1 MIRCA
6 RADEYDTIQRFLE
19 DSYKAP
25 AGHFPR
31 HYPATWR
38 PETTDFQR
46 IFMITEGNRIA
57 SLVRVFPLELKQ
69 NERRIRCDGIG
80 AVATAPWA
88 RGKGHMR
95 TLLNHAIASMKTEGV
110 PLSILWGHRHRYR
123 AFGYETAGKVAHLP
137 VTKTDLAKSG
147 IPAISA
153 RTYQGETNVLDQIRS
168 AYERQQYCRVRRP
181 HEYPLIYQ
189 AQELQVFWSGQ
200 GENFG
205 YLAIRGKSPY
215 VAEFGGQVETVLGMV
230 PALLDTLAINEFI
243 FRFPANRPIPAPYHA
258 AAAGW
263 SLCPAGMI
271 KVLDLPKTLAL
282 LALPGDEAWGRLS
295 EPEQTERLF
304 GTLGP
309 SPGNIVVGDLDTV

>member
-19 DSYKAP
+19 DAYKAQ
-25 AGHFPR
+25 ADFFPR
-31 HYPATWR
+31 HYPAVWR
-38 PETTDFQR
+38 RETTDFQR
-46 IFMITEGNRIA
+46 IFMITDGSRIA

-80 AVATAPWA
+80 SVATAHWA
-88 RGKGHMR
+88 RGQGYMH
-95 TLLNHAIASMKTEGV
+95 TLLNHAIAGMKNEGV

-123 AFGYETAGKVAHLP
+123 PFGYEKAGKVAHLP
-137 VTKTDLAKSG
+137 VSKTDLAKSG

-153 RTYQGETNVLDQIRS
+153 RTYHGESNVLDQIRI
-168 AYERQQYCRVRRP
+168 AYERQQYCCVRRP

-200 GENFG
+200 DETFG
-205 YLAIRGKSPY
+205 YLVIRERRSD
-215 VAEFGGQVETVLGMV
+215 VMEFGGQAETVLGMV
-230 PALLDTLAINEFI
+230 GALLDTLAINELI
-243 FRFPANRPIPAPYHA
+243 FRFPANLPIPAPYHA
-258 AAAGW
+258 AASGW
-263 SLCPAGMI
+263 TLNPAGMI

-282 LALPGDEAWGRLS
+282 LALPGDEAWGGLP
-295 EPEQTERLF
+295 EPEQAERLF

-309 SPGNIVVGDLDTV
+309 SPGNIVVGALDTV

>member
-6 RADEYDTIQRFLE
+6 HADEYAAIQRFLE
-19 DSYKAP
+19 EAYQAQANSFA
-25 AGHFPR
+25 R
-31 HYPATWR
+31 HYPAVWR
-38 PETTDFQR
+38 PETTEFQR
-46 IFMITEGNRIA
+46 IFMITEGARIA

-95 TLLNHAIASMKTEGV
+95 TLLSHADASMKAEGV

-123 AFGYETAGKVAHLP
+123 AFGYETAGKVAHLS

-153 RTYQGETNVLDQIRS
+153 RTYQGEPGVLDQIQI
-168 AYERQQYCRVRRP
+168 AYMRQPYCRIRQP
-181 HEYPLIYQ
+181 QEYPLIYQ
-189 AQELQVFWSGQ
+189 AQELQVYWSGQ
-200 GENFG
+200 GEIFG
-205 YLAIRGKSPY
+205 YLVIRGRNPC
-215 VAEFGGQVETVLGMV
+215 VAEFGGQAQTVLGMAS
-230 PALLDTLAINEFI
+230 ALLDTLAIKELI
-243 FRFPANRPIPAPYHA
+243 FRFPADLPIPAPYHA
-258 AAAGW
+258 AASGW

-282 LALPGDEAWGRLS
+282 LALSGDEAWAHLP

>member
-6 RADEYDTIQRFLE
+6 RADEYDIIQRFLE
-19 DSYKAP
+19 DAYKAQVDF
-25 AGHFPR
+25 FPR
-31 HYPATWR
+31 HYPAVWR

-80 AVATAPWA
+80 AIATAPWA
-88 RGKGHMR
+88 RRKGHMC
-95 TLLNHAIASMKTEGV
+95 TLLNHAIDSMKTEGV

-123 AFGYETAGKVAHLP
+123 AFGYEKAGKVAHLP

-153 RTYQGETNVLDQIRS
+153 RTYQGGTDVLDQIRT
-168 AYERQQYCRVRRP
+168 AYERQHYCRVRRP

-200 GENFG
+200 GETFG
-205 YLAIRGKSPY
+205 YLVIRERRPD
-215 VAEFGGQVETVLGMV
+215 VAEFGGQAETVLGMV
-230 PALLDTLAINEFI
+230 GALLDTLAINELI
-243 FRFPANRPIPAPYHA
+243 FRFPANLPIPAPYHA
-258 AAAGW
+258 AASGW
-263 SLCPAGMI
+263 SLYPAGMI

-282 LALPGDEAWGRLS
+282 LALPGDETWGHLA

-309 SPGNIVVGDLDTV
+309 SPGNIVVGALDTV